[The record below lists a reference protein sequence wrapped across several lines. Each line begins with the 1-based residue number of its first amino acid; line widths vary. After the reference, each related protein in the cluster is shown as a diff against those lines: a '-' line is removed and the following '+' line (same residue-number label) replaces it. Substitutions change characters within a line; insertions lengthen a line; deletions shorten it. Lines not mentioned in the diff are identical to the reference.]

1 MKKIIPVLILFISCN
16 SAKQAVKSIDKGF
29 NKDSAA
35 AYKRVR
41 QIVPCIST
49 FIDTGSVK
57 TIIKTKYDT
66 TREVRDT
73 IITLP
78 CKDGTTV
85 STKITTETFRIRE
98 HTTITNTYFITK
110 TIEDKGKDIVIRDI
124 KVKYEELD
132 RKKHFW
138 QYWAIITTLIILVIV
153 IFFLLSRSL
162 KARP

>member
-1 MKKIIPVLILFISCN
+1 MKKIIPILILFISCD
-16 SAKQAVKSIDKGF
+16 SAKQAVKNIDKGF

-66 TREVRDT
+66 TRQVRDT

-78 CKDGTTV
+78 CPDGTTV

-110 TIEDKGKDIVIRDI
+110 TIEDKGKGIVIRDMGE
-124 KVKYEELD
+124 KYARLD
-132 RKKHFW
+132 SKKHFW
-138 QYWAIITTLIILVIV
+138 QYWAIITTLIILGVLV
-153 IFFLLSRSL
+153 FFLLGRSL
-162 KARP
+162 KIRP